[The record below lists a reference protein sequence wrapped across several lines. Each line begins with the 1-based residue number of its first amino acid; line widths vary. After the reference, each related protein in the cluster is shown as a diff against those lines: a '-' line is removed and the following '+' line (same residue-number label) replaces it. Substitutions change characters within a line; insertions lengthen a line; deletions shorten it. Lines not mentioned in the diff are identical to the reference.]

1 MEISFSHSH
10 PSLLRALSHFPF
22 SPSSYW
28 QQLNFPLEG
37 SICRVC
43 EKCKTVQ
50 PDANF
55 IMQTRQQDHD
65 ICRKCLSLKAA
76 KTDLSVYRAILRGVQ
91 RDERRRGALSSCAF
105 IIQETDVR
113 YIMENIWHGIS
124 ILSQCNV
131 TSDLRLPRW
140 DVNKEW
146 SPWNCICLTDTEARI
161 HVACADLSTIY
172 GDKILNDCLTKHS
185 LAKSSFKH
193 LKKIDRNFADTSGW
207 TEPEVDC

>member
-1 MEISFSHSH
+1 MLATIK
-10 PSLLRALSHFPF
+10 L
-22 SPSSYW
+22 
-28 QQLNFPLEG
+28 PLQG

-43 EKCKTVQ
+43 EKCKAVQ

-76 KTDLSVYRAILRGVQ
+76 KTDLSVYRAILRSVQ

-113 YIMENIWHGIS
+113 YIIENIWHGIS

-140 DVNKEW
+140 DVNREW
-146 SPWNCICLTDTEARI
+146 SPWNSICLTDTESRI

-172 GDKILNDCLTKHS
+172 GAKILNDCKSKHS

-193 LKKIDRNFADTSGW
+193 LRKIDRSFADTNEW
-207 TEPEVDC
+207 TDPEVVEC